1 MVNEQ
6 PRPLAS
12 VPDNSEPKTREPRF
26 DDIREGLRVLS
37 SDYGTGT
44 VVAVLGIG
52 IQIHWDKPILGTVST
67 HLLVHELPF
76 VSKLERI

>member
-6 PRPLAS
+6 PRPLTS
-12 VPDNSEPKTREPRF
+12 VPDDNSEPRF

>member
-12 VPDNSEPKTREPRF
+12 VPDSEPAARF
-26 DDIREGLRVLS
+26 DDIEPGLRVLS